1 MGPASAK
8 GQTTETS
15 VRLEQEQDAKQ
26 RVADKQES
34 IETIQHPIYSLVLG
48 PEYNDERG

>member
-1 MGPASAK
+1 MGPASAN
-8 GQTTETS
+8 GQNTETS

-34 IETIQHPIYSLVLG
+34 IETIHPIHSLVLG